1 MSGGPLADR
10 SRRIALVSL
19 FAVIIFGSK
28 VILPPPSDDAF
39 VFVQVMLLLLSTF
52 LMGAPG
58 ATYVSTLS
66 GVLKSLATGSFAPF
80 TVGLAVMYG
89 LMVDGFV
96 LLLRARPKGGSV
108 SYPRVMGAATLST
121 AIEGLLGYLIT
132 VPIFQLPVPSG
143 LLIDASILIGGT
155 FSGVIGGWLAAFI
168 WKRYLFPRPAG
179 SPPDDMR
186 KGVTLTTSNA

>member
-1 MSGGPLADR
+1 MSVGLLADR

-28 VILPPPSDDAF
+28 SILPPPSDDAF

-52 LMGAPG
+52 LMGVPG

-66 GVLKSLATGSFAPF
+66 GVLKSLITSSFAPF

-96 LLLRARPKGGSV
+96 VLFRARPKGLAV
-108 SYPRVMGAATLST
+108 SYPRVVGAATLST

-132 VPIFQLPVPSG
+132 VPIFQLPIPSS
-143 LLIDASILIGGT
+143 LVIDASILIGGT
-155 FSGVIGGWLAAFI
+155 VSGIIGGWLAAFV
-168 WKRYLFPRPAG
+168 WKRYLFPKPAV
-179 SPPDDMR
+179 SPVEAER
-186 KGVTLTTSNA
+186 KTVTAVTDNP